1 MHTLRRLG
9 LRAAIAIGLLPLCLA
24 AQTIRHSSGRALP
37 DAIRMDV
44 VVHQVPPE
52 YPFEARR
59 SRITG
64 KGILVGEVD
73 LKSGVVTSVRME
85 KSTGSRILDQAALSA
100 FRQWRFKPGKVSR
113 FRTPINY
120 TMAN

>member
-1 MHTLRRLG
+1 
-9 LRAAIAIGLLPLCLA
+9 
-24 AQTIRHSSGRALP
+24 
-37 DAIRMDV
+37 MDV